1 MKYLQSLKKEEW
13 KCGRD
18 SRRLGRDG
26 VVFSEHYGL
35 WVDADALGGVV
46 RLVDS
51 DETIRDLKHVV
62 SQRDDDELS
71 VLGLLLQRKKR
82 VIFILTF
89 TILMKTNNIL
99 PS

>member
-1 MKYLQSLKKEEW
+1 MKYLQSLKKEKW

-26 VVFSEHYGL
+26 VVFSEHNGL

-71 VLGLLLQRKKR
+71 VLGLLLHRGRKES
-82 VIFILTF
+82 FLY
-89 TILMKTNNIL
+89 
-99 PS
+99 